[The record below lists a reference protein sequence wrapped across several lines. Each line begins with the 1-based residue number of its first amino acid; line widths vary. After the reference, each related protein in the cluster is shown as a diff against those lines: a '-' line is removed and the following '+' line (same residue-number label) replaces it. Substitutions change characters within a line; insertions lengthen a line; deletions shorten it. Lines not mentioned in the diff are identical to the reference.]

1 MKFSSLI
8 KSNKT
13 LTIILLITILFFLF
27 AFFIAKKQTIFAD
40 GAGYFSYPYE
50 LLKNGNLEYSSSS
63 SSKYFGVIK
72 TPEYNLNKY
81 PIGTGLFLTP
91 AFLAGD
97 LVNSLSTRF
106 DHSIF
111 SKNYQFFV
119 GFFGILYLIAG
130 LVFLQKVLRSLFS
143 KKASDLTLLAIAL
156 ATNLTIYAT
165 VDASFS
171 HIYSFLTINAFIYF
185 VLKCIKNF
193 NYKNSALLGLSL
205 GLVLLIRPSNAI
217 VVLIPIIV
225 VIPKLKKTSIF
236 QFQNIKKIISILFF
250 TLLTIFPQISYWQSI
265 TGNPIIFSYRG
276 EHFNFLSPQIA
287 NVLFSFNRGLLT
299 LSPILILSIL
309 GLNFLRKKYLG
320 LCIAVFV
327 FMIFNLIIISSW
339 WMWDYGIGYGHRAF
353 TDSLGIAALPMAA
366 LLENLTKSKYKFFLF
381 AYIII
386 CIITNFVF
394 MIQYIYR

>member
-1 MKFSSLI
+1 M
-8 KSNKT
+8 
-13 LTIILLITILFFLF
+13 
-27 AFFIAKKQTIFAD
+27 
-40 GAGYFSYPYE
+40 
-50 LLKNGNLEYSSSS
+50 
-63 SSKYFGVIK
+63 
-72 TPEYNLNKY
+72 
-81 PIGTGLFLTP
+81 TP

-97 LVNSLSTRF
+97 LANSLSTRF

-119 GFFGILYLIAG
+119 GFFGILYLLAG
-130 LVFLQKVLRSLFS
+130 LIFLQKTLRSFFNT
-143 KKASDLTLLAIAL
+143 KTADLTLLLIAL

-185 VLKCIKNF
+185 VLKCVKNF

-205 GLVLLIRPSNAI
+205 GLVLLIRPSNII
-217 VVLIPIIV
+217 VVLIPITL
-225 VIPKLKKTSIF
+225 VISNLKKTGNF
-236 QFQNIKKIISILFF
+236 QFQNAKKIILILLFI
-250 TLLTIFPQISYWQSI
+250 LLTIFPQILYWQSI
-265 TGNPIIFSYRG
+265 TGNPIIYSYRG

-287 NVLFSFNRGLLT
+287 NVLFSPNKGLLI
-299 LSPILILSIL
+299 LSPILVLSIL
-309 GLNFLRKKYLG
+309 GLYYLRKKHSALS
-320 LCIAVFV
+320 IAVFV
-327 FMIFNLIIISSW
+327 FMICNLIIISSW

-366 LLENLTKSKYKFFLF
+366 LLERLTKSKYKFYLF

-386 CIITNFVF
+386 CLITNFVF

>member
-13 LTIILLITILFFLF
+13 LTIILLVTILFFLF

-50 LLKNGNLEYSSSS
+50 LLKNGNLEYSSFT
-63 SSKYFGVIK
+63 SKNYFGVIK
-72 TPEYNLNKY
+72 TSEYNFNKY

-97 LVNSLSTRF
+97 LANSLSTRF

-119 GFFGILYLIAG
+119 GFFGILYLLVG
-130 LVFLQKVLRSLFS
+130 LIFLQKNLTSLFN
-143 KKASDLTLLAIAL
+143 KKTADLTLVLITL

-171 HIYSFLTINAFIYF
+171 HIYSFLTINAFIYL
-185 VLKCIKNF
+185 VLKCVKNF

-205 GLVLLIRPSNAI
+205 GLVLLIRPSNII
-217 VVLIPIIV
+217 VVLIPTIL
-225 VIPKLKKTSIF
+225 VISKLKNTINF
-236 QFQNIKKIISILFF
+236 QSQNIKKITTILFF
-250 TLLTIFPQISYWQSI
+250 VLLTILPQILYWQSI
-265 TGNPIIFSYRG
+265 TGNPIIYSYRG

-287 NVLFSFNRGLLT
+287 NVLFSTNKGLLI
-299 LSPILILSIL
+299 LSPILVLSIL
-309 GLNFLRKKYLG
+309 GLYYLRKKHSSLS
-320 LCIAVFV
+320 IAVFV
-327 FMIFNLIIISSW
+327 FMICNLIIISSW

-366 LLENLTKSKYKFFLF
+366 LLERLTKSKYKFYLF

-386 CIITNFVF
+386 CLITNFVF